1 MSMTVRY
8 LLAGLIVLYP
18 AFVMLLY
25 KLAIEKK
32 LNKEKEI
39 SEHKATAGSLKE

>member
-8 LLAGLIVLYP
+8 LLAGMIVLYP

-25 KLAIEKK
+25 KLVIEKK
-32 LNKEKEI
+32 LTKEKEM
-39 SEHKATAGSLKE
+39 SEHKAAAGSHKE